1 MQSVTVRQPC
11 AAPAEVVWTL
21 ATDLAALP
29 ETMSGIAA
37 VEVLTQGEFGVGTRW
52 RETRRMYGKD
62 ATEEMTIT
70 AVEPERSYTAEA
82 TSRGMHYVTTFQF
95 LPTEHGT
102 DVVMTFGGEALGT
115 AAKVMSRATGWAMTG
130 SVRKLVQKDLADL
143 ATAAEART

>member
-29 ETMSGIAA
+29 ETMSGIA
-37 VEVLTQGEFGVGTRW
+37 
-52 RETRRMYGKD
+52 
-62 ATEEMTIT
+62 